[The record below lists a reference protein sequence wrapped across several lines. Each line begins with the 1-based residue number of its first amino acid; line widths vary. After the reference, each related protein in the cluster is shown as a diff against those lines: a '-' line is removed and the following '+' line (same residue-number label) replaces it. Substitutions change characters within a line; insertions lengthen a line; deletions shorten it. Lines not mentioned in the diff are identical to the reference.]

1 MLLASSEL
9 GPILHIL
16 GQIELL
22 GSPEHG
28 HVILVHL
35 PDIVMLDGKDNKP
48 VGVGQK
54 EGLICLPLLP
64 FCDGQLMN
72 LYGIVLIRDCLCNN
86 ILCHSILGSGVFCH
100 YWPVDSASQ
109 GSNFNRGDV

>member
-1 MLLASSEL
+1 MLLTTVQL
-9 GPILHIL
+9 GPVLHIL

-22 GSPEHG
+22 GPPEHG

-35 PDIVMLDGKDNKP
+35 PDIVMLDGKDNEP
-48 VGVGQK
+48 VGIGQK

-64 FCDGQLMN
+64 LCDGQLMN
-72 LYGIVLIRDCLCNN
+72 LYGIVLIRDCLGHRR
-86 ILCHSILGSGVFCH
+86 LCHSILGSGVFCH
-100 YWPVDSASQ
+100 CRFTDSAGQ

>member
-1 MLLASSEL
+1 
-9 GPILHIL
+9 
-16 GQIELL
+16 
-22 GSPEHG
+22 
-28 HVILVHL
+28 
-35 PDIVMLDGKDNKP
+35 
-48 VGVGQK
+48 
-54 EGLICLPLLP
+54 
-64 FCDGQLMN
+64 MN